1 MSDSSLEFDFAV
13 IGGGSAGYAAA
24 RTAVGHGLK
33 TVVIDGADPL
43 GGLCILRGCMPSKTL
58 IESANR
64 NLTLRRASEFGLKA
78 ERGPADIMA
87 IRDRKRRLIA
97 DFAGYRQGQLTD
109 GRFTLLRGTATFV
122 DSRSLLVSLHDG
134 SDQTVRFRTA
144 CIATGSVVNVPPM
157 PGLKETGFWTSDEIL
172 DAEDLPSSFIVLG
185 GGAIALEMAHYL
197 DGMGRKVT
205 LIQRSDGLLGTMD
218 AECGVAVAKAFRDR
232 GIEVYCGT
240 LVKQVD
246 VVEGQKQITFDHG
259 GTSVRLIAD
268 QILVATGRTPG
279 IDGLGLESARVETQ
293 GRKIVVN
300 KEMRTNHSHLFAAG
314 DVCSPLDIVHIAI
327 QQGETAAHNAAA
339 LIRGEVPVA
348 AMDYRLSLFGVFCE
362 PQAAMVGA
370 AEAQLR
376 REGVP
381 FSTAS
386 YPFDDHGK
394 SMVMGETEGLVKL
407 IAHRETGEILGASVV
422 GPHATEIIHEVVV
435 AMQFR
440 STVKQFML
448 IPHYHPTLSEIWT
461 YPAEEL
467 ADELGL

>member
-33 TVVIDGADPL
+33 TVVIDGAEPL

-64 NLTLRRASEFGLKA
+64 NLTIRRAREFGLHA
-78 ERGPADIMA
+78 EQGPADIVA

-97 DFAGYRQGQLTD
+97 DFAGYRQGQLHD
-109 GRFTLLRGTATFV
+109 GRFTLSRGTATFS
-122 DSRSLLVSLHDG
+122 DLNSLLVSLRDG
-134 SDQTVRFRTA
+134 GQQTFRFRAA

-157 PGLKETGFWTSDEIL
+157 PGLQEAGFWTSDDIL
-172 DAEDLPSSFIVLG
+172 DADDLPSSFIVLG
-185 GGAIALEMAHYL
+185 GGPIALEMAHYL
-197 DGMGRKVT
+197 DGMGRKVS
-205 LIQRSDGLLGTMD
+205 LVQRSDGLLGAMD
-218 AECGVAVAKAFRDR
+218 AECGAAVAKAFSER
-232 GIEVYCGT
+232 GIDVYCGT
-240 LVKQVD
+240 TVQKVE
-246 VVEGQKQITFDHG
+246 VVEGSKQITFDHG
-259 GTSVRLIAD
+259 GTSIQLRAD

-279 IDGLGLESARVETQ
+279 IDGLGIEAAGIVAQ

-300 KEMRTNHSHLFAAG
+300 KEMQTNHPHIFAAG
-314 DVCSPLDIVHIAI
+314 DVCSPFDIVHIAV
-327 QQGETAAHNAAA
+327 QQGEVAAHNAAA
-339 LIRGEVPVA
+339 LLHGEPSA
-348 AMDYRLSLFGVFCE
+348 QTMDYRLALFGVFCE

-370 AEAQLR
+370 TEAQLR
-376 REGVP
+376 RDGIP
-381 FSTAS
+381 YATAV

-394 SMVMGETEGLVKL
+394 SMVMGETEGFVKL

-422 GPHATEIIHEVVV
+422 GPDATEIIHEVVV

-440 STVKQFML
+440 CTVKQFMA
-448 IPHYHPTLSEIWT
+448 IPHYHPTVSEIWT

-467 ADELGL
+467 TDELGL